1 MSADS
6 PAATQSRSPAV
17 TRTVR
22 LVAMALIAL
31 AAIGLHHTDW
41 LALWNGKLLDG
52 GFRALRSVAPRPAA
66 KDVVVVGI
74 DVEALRTFS
83 EPRDFWHANYGRMLT
98 AFADI
103 KPSIVGLDI
112 VFPERSYQHLIPG
125 LDQALLQ
132 GLLSTRGKVPVVLAR
147 TVDDF
152 SNFREIFAPYVA
164 IAGADSVGS
173 VVVCKDDDEVIR
185 RFDEFLCDDKRKE
198 AIPSLAGVMARRLG
212 TEREWRGM
220 IDYRIGDTVQYV
232 PLRQVL
238 APTEAEKP
246 KVRAALEGRPVL
258 VGFVLPFED
267 RKSVPVDLAG
277 WEPGNRSVPGVLV
290 HAQVLRSMLN
300 GGLLQPVA
308 AWAIY
313 VLCLLGAA
321 FVLLPSGK
329 GTTAGF
335 VAYVAGMGAAMLYVI
350 NNGGVLD
357 GAAPLLAG
365 AAAISLR
372 FVDDA
377 IAQARERATLR
388 NAFGGYVSP
397 QIMSEIL
404 AGRLTPELGGKR
416 ERVCILFSDVR
427 NFTTRSE
434 FMPPEELIDMLNR
447 YFTEMTHCVHVHG
460 GTVDKFIGDGMMCFF
475 GAPQPL
481 ANACDAAVA
490 SGKEMLQ
497 RLDALNRQFVTEK
510 RDPLAIGIGLH
521 FGEVVLGHVGS
532 DDRHEYTAIGDAVN
546 TASRVEGLTKGIG
559 FTLVVSRD
567 VWDQLSN
574 KQEFEELGD
583 QKVKGRSAVAL
594 YGYSGSRVEVDNGEQ
609 TWIGMLGS
617 RQ

>member
-1 MSADS
+1 MSS
-6 PAATQSRSPAV
+6 PTAAATQLRSPAV
-17 TRTVR
+17 LRTVR
-22 LVAMALIAL
+22 LVAMTLIAL
-31 AAIGLHHTDW
+31 VAIGLHHTDW
-41 LALWNGKLLDG
+41 LALLNGKLLDG
-52 GFRALRSVAPRPAA
+52 SFVALRKMAPRPVA
-66 KDVVVVGI
+66 KDVAVIGI

-98 AFADI
+98 VLAEL
-103 KPSIVGLDI
+103 KPSVVGLDI
-112 VFPERSYQHLIPG
+112 VFPERSYQHLIAG

-152 SNFREIFAPYVA
+152 NNFREIFAPYVA
-164 IAGADSVGS
+164 IAGAESVGS

-185 RFDEFLCDDKRKE
+185 RFDEFLCDETRKE
-198 AIPSLAGVMARRLG
+198 AIPSLAGVMAKRLG
-212 TEREWRGM
+212 TERSWRGA
-220 IDYRIGDTVQYV
+220 IDYRIGDAIQYV
-232 PLRQVL
+232 PFRQVV
-238 APTEAEKP
+238 APTDAEKE
-246 KVRAALEGRPVL
+246 KVRAALAGRPVL

-267 RKSVPVDLAG
+267 RKTVPVDLAG
-277 WEPGNRSVPGVLV
+277 WEPGNYSVPGVLV

-300 GGLLQPVA
+300 GGLLQPA
-308 AWAIY
+308 TAWLIY
-313 VLCLLGAA
+313 ALCVLGAA

-329 GTTAGF
+329 GTAAGF
-335 VAYVAGMGAAMLYVI
+335 AAYVAGLGAAMLYFV
-350 NNGGVLD
+350 NHGGVLD
-357 GAAPLLAG
+357 AAAPLLAG
-365 AAAISLR
+365 TAAVTLR

-404 AGRLTPELGGKR
+404 AGRITPELGGKR

-434 FMPPEELIDMLNR
+434 FMSPEALIDMLNR

-481 ANACDAAVA
+481 ANSCDSAVA
-490 SGKEMLQ
+490 AGREMLE
-497 RLDALNRQFVTEK
+497 RLDALNKQFAVEK
-510 RDPLAIGIGLH
+510 LEPLAIGIGLH

-532 DDRHEYTAIGDAVN
+532 GDRHEYTAIGDAVN
-546 TASRVEGLTKGIG
+546 TASRVEGLTKGVG
-559 FTLVVSRD
+559 YTLVVSRD
-567 VWDQLSN
+567 VWDELPN

-583 QKVKGRSAVAL
+583 HKVKGRSAVAL
-594 YGYSGSRVEVDNGEQ
+594 YGYIGSRVAVDNGEQ